1 MWNKEGIAAGKKVR
15 RLAKALTSLTVCLAM
30 MMTGMAVSAAGPDIP
45 DLNRKGSLSITF
57 TVKGEPIS
65 DGNEVGIY
73 KVANVVED
81 NGFKFVFN
89 DTFAEAGEMP
99 EDLDAVNGELALKLE
114 KIAKKKNA
122 SLYESSQKL
131 DSSGNV
137 TFSDLE
143 VGLYLIVHTKKTEI
157 TLSDKTKVVYTIN
170 PFLVSIP
177 QKEDGEFVYDVS
189 SKPKVAPEKNVTPP
203 KKTPPP
209 PPKRV
214 PQTGQLWW
222 PVMVLGVA
230 GAVFV
235 TFGLIRKM
243 KSK

>member
-15 RLAKALTSLTVCLAM
+15 RFAKALTALTVCLAS
-30 MMTGMAVSAAGPDIP
+30 MMTGMAVSAAEPDIP
-45 DLNRKGSLSITF
+45 DLNRKGSLSIRF
-57 TVKGEPIS
+57 TSNGEPIS
-65 DGNEVGIY
+65 NGNEVGIY
-73 KVANVVED
+73 KVADVVED
-81 NGFKFVFN
+81 NGFKFVYN

-114 KIAKKKNA
+114 KIAEKKKA
-122 SLYESSQKL
+122 PLYKDSQEL
-131 DSSGNV
+131 DSNGNV

-143 VGLYLIVHTKKTEI
+143 TGLYLIVHTKKTEI

-177 QKEDGEFVYDVS
+177 QKKDGKLVYDVT
-189 SKPKVAPEKNVTPP
+189 SKPKVSPEKKVTPP

-209 PPKRV
+209 RL

-222 PVMVLGVA
+222 PVMALGVA

-235 TFGLIRKM
+235 TFGLVRKM
-243 KSK
+243 KSRKR

>member
-1 MWNKEGIAAGKKVR
+1 MWNKEGYAAGKKVR
-15 RLAKALTSLTVCLAM
+15 RLARALTAFTVCLAT
-30 MMTGMAVSAAGPDIP
+30 MMTGMAASAAGPEIP

-65 DGNEVGIY
+65 NGNEVGIY
-73 KVANVVED
+73 KVADAVEG
-81 NGFKFVFN
+81 NGFKFVYN

-114 KIAKKKNA
+114 DIAEKQKA
-122 SLYESSQKL
+122 PLYTSSQKL
-131 DSSGNV
+131 DSNGNV

-177 QKEDGEFVYDVS
+177 QKKGGELVYDVT
-189 SKPKVAPEKNVTPP
+189 SKPKVSTEKKVTPP
-203 KKTPPP
+203 KTTPPP
-209 PPKRV
+209 RRI

-222 PVMVLGVA
+222 PVMALGVA

-243 KSK
+243 KSN

>member
-15 RLAKALTSLTVCLAM
+15 RFAKSLTALTVCLAS
-30 MMTGMAVSAAGPDIP
+30 MMTGMAVSAAEPDIP

-65 DGNEVGIY
+65 NGNEVGIY
-73 KVANVVED
+73 KVADVVED
-81 NGFKFVFN
+81 NGFKFVYN

-114 KIAKKKNA
+114 KIAEKKKA
-122 SLYESSQKL
+122 PLYKDSQEL
-131 DSSGNV
+131 DSNGNV

-143 VGLYLIVHTKKTEI
+143 TGLYLIVHTKKTEI

-177 QKEDGEFVYDVS
+177 QKKDGKLVYDVT
-189 SKPKVAPEKNVTPP
+189 SKPKVSPEKKVTPP

-209 PPKRV
+209 RL

-222 PVMVLGVA
+222 PVMALGVA

-235 TFGLIRKM
+235 TFGLVRKM
-243 KSK
+243 KSRKR

>member
-1 MWNKEGIAAGKKVR
+1 MWNKEGFAAGKKVR
-15 RLAKALTSLTVCLAM
+15 RLAKALTALTVCLAT
-30 MMTGMAVSAAGPDIP
+30 MMTGVAVSAAEPAIP

-65 DGNEVGIY
+65 NGNEVGIY

-81 NGFKFVFN
+81 NGFKFVYN
-89 DTFAEAGEMP
+89 DTFSEAGEMP
-99 EDLDAVNGELALKLE
+99 KDLDAVNGELALKLE
-114 KIAKKKNA
+114 KIAEKKKE
-122 SLYESSQKL
+122 SLYTSSQKL
-131 DSSGNV
+131 DSNGNV

-143 VGLYLIVHTKKTEI
+143 AGLYLIVHTKKTEI
-157 TLSDKTKVVYTIN
+157 TFSDKTKVVYTIN

-177 QKEDGEFVYDVS
+177 QKKDGEFVYDVT
-189 SKPKVAPEKNVTPP
+189 SKPKVAPEKKVTPP

-209 PPKRV
+209 RL

-222 PVMVLGVA
+222 PVMALGVT

-235 TFGLIRKM
+235 TFGLVRKM
-243 KSK
+243 KSGKR